1 MGQGNGGQLGYSLPV
16 AKPELTKQ
24 RSSEDDLAAAD
35 ERIRYAKVL
44 VEIGDLT
51 LAEME
56 VAYVLEEAPEHLEAL
71 SLFAKLKHMRGQLS
85 LAVACTAQIQS
96 KQSTSA
102 VQARMHLESM
112 LHLAQDPTQGAGEF
126 LAMGQFQ
133 LVQKPTAY
141 LALEEAFRLYVARRP
156 NEACATCRT
165 VATRYRDRD
174 PEVYKLAVLAEG
186 WIYELIGDFEVAIQI
201 LEQLGLERGYETDMD
216 RLLALVALYERTG
229 SRERLESAVN
239 IGKYLERNYGDPH
252 VLGRLAILYRR
263 LGDQAAAVEYER
275 KHLQAYR
282 RMMHRAEFPEV
293 VQVASRRFLPIERLR
308 TIRFPESVLPPAP
321 PEREAALA
329 AAIRGETAAAKRMF
343 SRGSNL
349 LDLKYWANIEALAG
363 THTGRERAIDLYAR
377 ALRQDP
383 NDLYVIGW
391 LLDRENEA
399 PSPRVADLLKMKSI
413 VPTVLEALE
422 AAVHVS
428 PNDPRI
434 WRRLAT
440 LLALQGGDTAQQRR
454 FAERAE
460 NLERSS
466 RERSR
471 AIGRVLSAATYRF
484 AGRVHGL
491 VHEVWAT
498 RELASPGQGGALR
511 KDDILG
517 NVTEEMRTNVRNTFL
532 ATREYAQAKFPHATR
547 DILDYNYGYKVT
559 KEDEPS
565 GGTSAGLPTALS
577 FLSVFLQR
585 PVPQD
590 VASTGVVVTDAHDVL
605 TVQLVGDLEH
615 KVDGAY
621 HRNLRMLLAPMGNR
635 PMLERSAIVPR
646 AIVEEVVRYVS
657 DLDQAAGL
665 VFGDLEFL

>member
-1 MGQGNGGQLGYSLPV
+1 V
-16 AKPELTKQ
+16 AKRETTTQPTP
-24 RSSEDDLAAAD
+24 DDLSPND
-35 ERIRYAKVL
+35 ERIRYAEVL

-56 VAYVLEEAPEHLEAL
+56 VAQVLDESPEHPEAL
-71 SLFAKLKHMRGQLS
+71 SLFGKLKHMRGQLS
-85 LAVACTAQIQS
+85 LAVACSAQIQS
-96 KQSTSA
+96 KHVGSSER
-102 VQARMHLESM
+102 ARMHLESM

-141 LALEEAFRLYVARRP
+141 LALEEAFRQYVSRRP
-156 NEACATCRT
+156 NEAGIICRT

-174 PEVYKLAVLAEG
+174 GEVYKLAVLAEA
-186 WIYELIGDFEVAIQI
+186 WIYELIGDFEISIQI
-201 LEQLGLERGYETDMD
+201 LERLGLERGYETDID
-216 RLLALVALYERTG
+216 RLLALISLYERTG

-239 IGKYLERNYGDPH
+239 IGKYLEKNHQDPH
-252 VLGRLAILYRR
+252 VLGRLALLYRR
-263 LGDQAAAVEYER
+263 LGDREAAAEYER
-275 KHLQAYR
+275 RHLDAYR
-282 RMMHRAEFPEV
+282 RKMHRADFRQV
-293 VQVASRRFLPIERLR
+293 VEVASRRFLPIERLR
-308 TIRFPESVLPPAP
+308 AIHFPDPVLTPSA
-321 PEREAALA
+321 PERGAALG
-329 AAIRGETAAAKRMF
+329 AAIRGDLATAKRTF
-343 SRGSNL
+343 SRGEDL
-349 LDLKYWANIEALAG
+349 LGLKYWANLEALSG
-363 THTGRERAIDLYAR
+363 THTGRERAIELYAR
-377 ALRQDP
+377 ALREDP
-383 NDLYVIGW
+383 TDLYVIGW
-391 LLDRENEA
+391 LLDREAEA
-399 PSPRVADLLKMKSI
+399 RSPKVADLLKMKSI

-428 PNDPRI
+428 PNDYRI

-440 LLALQGGDTAQQRR
+440 LLALQHGGDTAQQRR
-454 FAERAE
+454 FEERAE
-460 NLERSS
+460 SLERSS

-484 AGRVHGL
+484 AGTIHGL

-498 RELASPGQGGALR
+498 RELASPGQGGSLR
-511 KDDILG
+511 RDDILG

-532 ATREYAQAKFPHATR
+532 ATREYAQAKFPHATG

-565 GGTSAGLPTALS
+565 GGTSAGLPTALA

-605 TVQLVGDLEH
+605 TVRVVGDLDY

-621 HRNLRMLLAPMGNR
+621 HRNLRMILVPSGNR
-635 PMLERSAIVPR
+635 PMLERSTIVPH
-646 AIVEEVVRYVS
+646 AIGDEIVRYVP

>member
-1 MGQGNGGQLGYSLPV
+1 MATRDTTTQPT
-16 AKPELTKQ
+16 P
-24 RSSEDDLAAAD
+24 DDLSPND
-35 ERIRYAKVL
+35 DRIRYAEVL

-56 VAYVLEEAPEHLEAL
+56 VAQVLDESPEHPDAM
-71 SLFAKLKHMRGQLS
+71 SLFGKLKHMRGQLS
-85 LAVACTAQIQS
+85 LAVACTAQLQS
-96 KQSTSA
+96 KHLGPGER
-102 VQARMHLESM
+102 ARMHLESM

-141 LALEEAFRLYVARRP
+141 LALEEAFRQYVARRP
-156 NEACATCRT
+156 NEAGTICRT

-174 PEVYKLAVLAEG
+174 PEVYKLAVLAEA
-186 WIYELIGDFEVAIQI
+186 WIYELIGDFEVSIQI
-201 LEQLGLERGYETDMD
+201 LERLGLERGYETDID

-239 IGKYLERNYGDPH
+239 IMKYLEKNHEDPH
-252 VLGRLAILYRR
+252 VLGRLALLYRR
-263 LGDQAAAVEYER
+263 LGDREAATEYER
-275 KHLQAYR
+275 RHLNAYR
-282 RMMHRAEFPEV
+282 RKMHRADFREV
-293 VQVASRRFLPIERLR
+293 VEVASQRFLPIERLR
-308 TIRFPESVLPPAP
+308 AIHFSDSVLAP
-321 PEREAALA
+321 GISEREAALG
-329 AAIRGETAAAKRMF
+329 AAIRGDLATAKRTF
-343 SRGSNL
+343 SRGEDL
-349 LDLKYWANIEALAG
+349 LDLKYWANLEALSG

-377 ALRQDP
+377 ALKQDP
-383 NDLYVIGW
+383 TNLYVIGW
-391 LLDRENEA
+391 LLDREAET
-399 PSPRVADLLKMKSI
+399 PSPKVADLLKMKSI

-428 PNDPRI
+428 PSDHRI

-440 LLALQGGDTAQQRR
+440 LLALQHGGETAQQRR
-454 FAERAE
+454 FEERAE
-460 NLERSS
+460 SLERSS

-484 AGRVHGL
+484 AGTIHGL

-498 RELASPGQGGALR
+498 RELASPGQGGSLR
-511 KDDILG
+511 RDDILG

-565 GGTSAGLPTALS
+565 GGTSAGLPTALA

-590 VASTGVVVTDAHDVL
+590 VASTGVMVTDAHDVL
-605 TVQLVGDLEH
+605 TVRLVGDLDY

-621 HRNLRMLLAPMGNR
+621 HRNLRMILVPSGNR
-635 PMLERSAIVPR
+635 PTLERSTIVPH
-646 AIVEEVVRYVS
+646 AITDEIVRYVP

>member
-1 MGQGNGGQLGYSLPV
+1 V
-16 AKPELTKQ
+16 ATRDTATKPTP
-24 RSSEDDLAAAD
+24 DDLTSAD
-35 ERIRYAKVL
+35 ERVRYAKVL

-56 VAYVLEEAPEHLEAL
+56 VAQVLDESPEHLEAL

-85 LAVACTAQIQS
+85 LAVACSAQLQS
-96 KQSTSA
+96 KHGGA
-102 VQARMHLESM
+102 GELARMHLESM

-141 LALEEAFRLYVARRP
+141 LALEEAFRQYVARRP
-156 NEACATCRT
+156 NEASAICRT

-174 PEVYKLAVLAEG
+174 AEVYKLAVLAEA
-186 WIYELIGDFEVAIQI
+186 WIYELIGDFEVSIQI
-201 LEQLGLERGYETDMD
+201 LERLGLERGYETDID
-216 RLLALVALYERTG
+216 RLLALVSLYERTG
-229 SRERLESAVN
+229 SKERLESAVN
-239 IGKYLERNYGDPH
+239 IGKYLEKNHEDPH
-252 VLGRLAILYRR
+252 VLGRLALLYRR
-263 LGDQAAAVEYER
+263 LGDRESAAEYER
-275 KHLQAYR
+275 RHLTAYR
-282 RMMHRAEFPEV
+282 RKMHRAEFQEV
-293 VQVASRRFLPIERLR
+293 VQVASRRFMPIERLR
-308 TIRFPESVLPPAP
+308 AIRFPESKLPEGAN
-321 PEREAALA
+321 ERETSLA
-329 AAIRGETAAAKRMF
+329 AAIRGDLASAKGTF
-343 SRGSNL
+343 SRGSET
-349 LDLKYWANIEALAG
+349 LDLKYWANIEALTG
-363 THTGRERAIDLYAR
+363 THTGRERAIDLFAR
-377 ALRQDP
+377 ALKQDP
-383 NDLYVIGW
+383 ADLYVIGW
-391 LLDRENEA
+391 LLDREVEA
-399 PSPRVADLLKMKSI
+399 PSPRVVDLLKMKSI
-413 VPTVLEALE
+413 VPEVLEALE

-428 PNDPRI
+428 PNDYRL

-460 NLERSS
+460 SLERSS

-484 AGRVHGL
+484 AGTIHGL

-498 RELASPGQGGALR
+498 RESAPPGQGGALR
-511 KDDILG
+511 RDDILG

-532 ATREYAQAKFPHATR
+532 ATREFAQAKFPHATR

-565 GGTSAGLPTALS
+565 GGPSAGLPTALA

-590 VASTGVVVTDAHDVL
+590 VASTGVMVTDAHDVL
-605 TVQLVGDLEH
+605 TVRLVGDLEH

-621 HRNLRMLLAPMGNR
+621 HRNLRMILAPVGNR
-635 PMLERSAIVPR
+635 TMLETSAIVPR
-646 AIVEEVVRYVS
+646 AIVDEIVRYVS
-657 DLDQAAGL
+657 DLDQAARL
-665 VFGDLEFL
+665 VFGDLEFM

>member
-1 MGQGNGGQLGYSLPV
+1 MATRDTTTQPT
-16 AKPELTKQ
+16 P
-24 RSSEDDLAAAD
+24 DDLTSAD
-35 ERIRYAKVL
+35 ERIRYAEVL
-44 VEIGDLT
+44 IEIGDLT

-56 VAYVLEEAPEHLEAL
+56 VAQVLDESPEHLDAM

-85 LAVACTAQIQS
+85 LAVACTAQLQS
-96 KQSTSA
+96 KQTGA
-102 VQARMHLESM
+102 GECARMHLESM

-133 LVQKPTAY
+133 LVQKPTSY
-141 LALEEAFRLYVARRP
+141 LALEEAFRQYVARRP
-156 NEACATCRT
+156 NEAGIICRN
-165 VATRYRDRD
+165 VATRHRDRD
-174 PEVYKLAVLAEG
+174 PEVYKLAVLAEA
-186 WIYELIGDFEVAIQI
+186 WIYELIGDFEMSIQI
-201 LEQLGLERGYETDMD
+201 LERLGLERGYETDID

-239 IGKYLERNYGDPH
+239 IGKYLEKNQEDPH
-252 VLGRLAILYRR
+252 VLGRLALLYRR
-263 LGDQAAAVEYER
+263 LGDREAAAEYER
-275 KHLQAYR
+275 RHLTAYR
-282 RMMHRAEFPEV
+282 RKKHRADFQEV
-293 VQVASRRFLPIERLR
+293 VEVASHRFLPIERLR
-308 TIRFPESVLPPAP
+308 AIHFPDAALAP
-321 PEREAALA
+321 GAPEREAALG
-329 AAIRGETAAAKRMF
+329 AAIRGDLATAKRTF
-343 SRGSNL
+343 SRGEDL
-349 LDLKYWANIEALAG
+349 RDLKYWANLEALSG

-377 ALRQDP
+377 ALKQDP
-383 NDLYVIGW
+383 TDLYVIGW
-391 LLDRENEA
+391 LLDREAEV

-428 PNDPRI
+428 PNDHRI

-440 LLALQGGDTAQQRR
+440 LLALQHGGDTAQQRR

-460 NLERSS
+460 SLERTS

-484 AGRVHGL
+484 AGTIHGL

-498 RELASPGQGGALR
+498 REIASPGQGGALR
-511 KDDILG
+511 RDDILG

-547 DILDYNYGYKVT
+547 DILDFNYGYKVT

-565 GGTSAGLPTALS
+565 GGTSAGLPTALA

-605 TVQLVGDLEH
+605 TVRLVGDLDY

-621 HRNLRMLLAPMGNR
+621 HRNLRMILVPSGNR
-635 PMLERSAIVPR
+635 AMLDRSTIVPH
-646 AIVEEVVRYVS
+646 AITDEIVRYVP

>member
-1 MGQGNGGQLGYSLPV
+1 M
-16 AKPELTKQ
+16 AKRDTPTQ
-24 RSSEDDLAAAD
+24 PTPDDLSPND
-35 ERIRYAKVL
+35 ERIRYAEVL

-56 VAYVLEEAPEHLEAL
+56 VAQVLDESPEHPEAL
-71 SLFAKLKHMRGQLS
+71 SLFGKLKHMRGQLS
-85 LAVACTAQIQS
+85 LAVACSAQIQS
-96 KQSTSA
+96 KHVGSSER
-102 VQARMHLESM
+102 ARMHLESM

-141 LALEEAFRLYVARRP
+141 LALEEAFRQYVSRRP
-156 NEACATCRT
+156 NEAGIICRN

-174 PEVYKLAVLAEG
+174 GEVYKLAVLAEA
-186 WIYELIGDFEVAIQI
+186 WIYELIGDFEISIQI
-201 LEQLGLERGYETDMD
+201 LERLGLERGYETDID
-216 RLLALVALYERTG
+216 RLLALISLYERTG

-239 IGKYLERNYGDPH
+239 IGKYLEKNHQDPH
-252 VLGRLAILYRR
+252 VLGRLALLYRR
-263 LGDQAAAVEYER
+263 LGDREAAAEYER
-275 KHLQAYR
+275 RHLHAYR
-282 RMMHRAEFPEV
+282 RKMHRADFREV
-293 VQVASRRFLPIERLR
+293 VEVASHRFLPIERLR
-308 TIRFPESVLPPAP
+308 AIHFPDPVLTPSA
-321 PEREAALA
+321 PEREAALG
-329 AAIRGETAAAKRMF
+329 AAIRGDLATAKRTF
-343 SRGSNL
+343 SRGEDL
-349 LDLKYWANIEALAG
+349 LGLKYWANLEALSG
-363 THTGRERAIDLYAR
+363 THTGRERAIELYAR
-377 ALRQDP
+377 ALRDDP
-383 NDLYVIGW
+383 TDLYVIGW
-391 LLDRENEA
+391 LLDREAEA
-399 PSPRVADLLKMKSI
+399 RSPKVADLLKMKSI

-428 PNDPRI
+428 PNDYRI

-440 LLALQGGDTAQQRR
+440 LLALQHGGDTAQQRR
-454 FAERAE
+454 FEERAE
-460 NLERSS
+460 SLERSS

-484 AGRVHGL
+484 AGTIHGL

-498 RELASPGQGGALR
+498 RELASPGQGGSLR
-511 KDDILG
+511 RDDILG

-532 ATREYAQAKFPHATR
+532 ATREYAQAKFPHATG

-565 GGTSAGLPTALS
+565 GGTSAGLPTALA

-605 TVQLVGDLEH
+605 TVRLVGDLDY

-621 HRNLRMLLAPMGNR
+621 HRNLRMILVPSGNR
-635 PMLERSAIVPR
+635 PMLERSTIVPH
-646 AIVEEVVRYVS
+646 AIGDEIVRYVP